1 MPSPIESS
9 PLYNEDLAPTTAAR
23 RTWGTYS
30 FAALWVSMS
39 VNILTYMLAA
49 SLIQGG
55 MNWKQAVITVF
66 IGNTIVLIPMLLN
79 SHPGA
84 RYGIPFPVLARASF
98 GVLGANFA
106 AVLRALV
113 ACGWF
118 GIQTWIGGEAI
129 NTLITTLAPAWG
141 QVAHSTAI
149 CFMAFWLI
157 NLLVIL
163 KGIEYIRFL
172 QGISAPILLAVG
184 LLLLAW
190 AYKSAGGFGPML
202 SAQSRFLSFSDFLKF
217 LIPALNGTVG
227 FWATVSLNIPDFTR
241 FAKSQR
247 QQVIGQALALP
258 TTMTLYSLIG
268 ILVTSATV
276 VIYGTAIWDPVQ
288 LLSRFHS
295 PVAVVISLLAILLA
309 TLNVNIGANVV
320 SPANDFSNLWPRKIS
335 FRTGGIITCFM
346 GIALMPWKLLS
357 SYSTFI
363 FGWLGG
369 YAAFLGPVAGIMIC
383 DYFVIRRRELI
394 VEDLYLYPSKRQQQ
408 RSQSDAP
415 YSNGSYGDAS
425 YQGTPS
431 GVPKADTTN
440 APLGAEGRPGIY
452 EYSRGFNWLAVL
464 ALALGAGTALVG
476 LVVPSLRILYSYSW
490 FVGFAVAFVAYYGL
504 MKPQVAWDARA
515 GQYYE

>member
-1 MPSPIESS
+1 MAATPSRIESS
-9 PLYNEDLAPTTAAR
+9 PLYNPDLAPVSAER
-23 RTWGTYS
+23 RNWGTYS

-55 MNWKQAVITVF
+55 MDWKQAVATVF
-66 IGNTIVLIPMLLN
+66 LGNTIVLVPMLLN

-98 GVLGANFA
+98 GVLGANVA
-106 AVLRALV
+106 AVLRAFV

-129 NTLITTLAPAWG
+129 NTLIVTLYPSWTKVPHG
-141 QVAHSTAI
+141 SAI
-149 CFMAFWLI
+149 CFMMFWAI
-157 NLLVIL
+157 NLAVIL

-172 QGISAPILLAVG
+172 QGISAPVLLTVG
-184 LLLLAW
+184 VLLLVW
-190 AYKSAGGFGPML
+190 AYRAAGGFGPMV
-202 SAQSRFLSFSDFLKF
+202 SAQSRFGSYSDFVKF

-241 FAKSQR
+241 FARSQR

-258 TTMTLYSLIG
+258 ATMTIYSLIG
-268 ILVTSATV
+268 IFVTSATV

-335 FRTGGIITCFM
+335 FRTGGVMTCFM
-346 GIALMPWKLLS
+346 GIALMPWKLLAD
-357 SYSTFI
+357 YRTFI
-363 FGWLGG
+363 LGWLGG

-383 DYFVIRRRELI
+383 DYFVIRRRVL
-394 VEDLYLYPSKRQQQ
+394 VVDDLYLRGGAYE
-408 RSQSDAP
+408 
-415 YSNGSYGDAS
+415 YSNG
-425 YQGTPS
+425 
-431 GVPKADTTN
+431 
-440 APLGAEGRPGIY
+440 
-452 EYSRGFNWLAVL
+452 FNWFAVI

-476 LVVPSLRILYSYSW
+476 LVVPSLRVLYDYSW
-490 FVGFAVAFVAYYGL
+490 FVGFAVAFISYYIL
-504 MKPQVAWDARA
+504 MRVRRHSVGVPERA
-515 GQYYE
+515 

>member
-1 MPSPIESS
+1 MTTSRESLRPTIESS
-9 PLYNEDLAPTTAAR
+9 PLYNPDLAPATNER
-23 RTWGTYS
+23 RTWGTYNY
-30 FAALWVSMS
+30 AALWVSMS

-55 MNWKQAVITVF
+55 MNWKQAVATVF
-66 IGNTIVLIPMLLN
+66 LGNTIVLVPMLLN

-98 GVLGANFA
+98 GVLGANVA

-129 NTLITTLAPAWG
+129 STLITVLAPGWAH
-141 QVAHSTAI
+141 VAYGPAI
-149 CFMAFWLI
+149 CFVAFWLI
-157 NLLVIL
+157 NLAVIL

-184 LLLLAW
+184 VALLAW
-190 AYKSAGGFGPML
+190 AYRAAGGFGPML
-202 SAQSRFLSFSDFLKF
+202 SAPSRFATFSDFLKF
-217 LIPALNGTVG
+217 LVPALNGTVG

-241 FAKSQR
+241 FARSQR
-247 QQVIGQALALP
+247 QQAVGQALALP
-258 TTMTLYSLIG
+258 ITMTVYSLIG

-320 SPANDFSNLWPRKIS
+320 SPAKDFSNLWPRKIS

-346 GIALMPWKLLS
+346 GIVLMPWKLLAD
-357 SYSTFI
+357 YNTFI
-363 FGWLGG
+363 LGWLGG

-383 DYFVIRRRELI
+383 DYFLVRRCVLR
-394 VEDLYLYPSKRQQQ
+394 VDDLYLR
-408 RSQSDAP
+408 
-415 YSNGSYGDAS
+415 GG
-425 YQGTPS
+425 
-431 GVPKADTTN
+431 
-440 APLGAEGRPGIY
+440 EY
-452 EYSRGFNWLAVL
+452 EYSSGFNWRAIA
-464 ALALGAGTALVG
+464 ALAIGSGTALIGV
-476 LVVPSLRILYSYSW
+476 
-490 FVGFAVAFVAYYGL
+490 
-504 MKPQVAWDARA
+504 
-515 GQYYE
+515 

>member
-1 MPSPIESS
+1 MTTTPQLRSRIESS
-9 PLYNEDLAPTTAAR
+9 PLYNEDLAPASLER
-23 RTWGTYS
+23 RHWGTYN
-30 FAALWVSMS
+30 FAALWISMS

-55 MNWKQAVITVF
+55 MNWKQAVATIF
-66 IGNTIVLIPMLLN
+66 IGNVIVLAPMLLN

-84 RYGIPFPVLARASF
+84 KYGVPFPVLARASF
-98 GVLGANFA
+98 GVLGANVA

-118 GIQTWIGGEAI
+118 GIQAWIGGEAI
-129 NTLITTLAPAWG
+129 STLLATLVPGWKNFPYG
-141 QVAHSTAI
+141 TAI
-149 CFMAFWLI
+149 CFFVFWLI
-157 NLLVIL
+157 NLAVVL
-163 KGIEYIRFL
+163 KGIEYIRIL
-172 QGISAPILLAVG
+172 QGISAPILLGVG
-184 LLLLAW
+184 LLLLGW
-190 AYKSAGGFGPML
+190 AYRAAGGFGPMF
-202 SAQSRFLSFSDFLKF
+202 SVPSRFQTFPEFLKF

-241 FAKSQR
+241 FARSQR
-247 QQVIGQALALP
+247 QQAVGQALALP
-258 TTMTLYSLIG
+258 ITMTLYSLIG

-320 SPANDFSNLWPRKIS
+320 SPANDFSNLWPRKIN

-357 SYSTFI
+357 DYGTFI

-383 DYFVIRRRELI
+383 DYFIIRRRVLI
-394 VEDLYLYPSKRQQQ
+394 VDDLYLYPGKRKGFVEGHDLGK
-408 RSQSDAP
+408 RKSFVEGHGFSRAVSDTTDAP
-415 YSNGSYGDAS
+415 S
-425 YQGTPS
+425 
-431 GVPKADTTN
+431 
-440 APLGAEGRPGIY
+440 GAEEKPGAY

-464 ALALGAGTALVG
+464 ALALGAAIALVG
-476 LVVPSLRILYSYSW
+476 LIVPPLRILYAYSW
-490 FVGFAVAFVAYYGL
+490 FVGFAVAFAAYYCL
-504 MKPQVAWDARA
+504 MRLK
-515 GQYYE
+515 GQAS